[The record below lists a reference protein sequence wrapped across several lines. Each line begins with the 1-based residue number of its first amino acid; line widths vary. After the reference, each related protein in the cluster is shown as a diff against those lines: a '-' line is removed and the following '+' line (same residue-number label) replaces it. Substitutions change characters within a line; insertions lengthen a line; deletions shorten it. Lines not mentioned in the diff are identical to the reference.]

1 MQPSISNTFRLV
13 SSQLRAME
21 RETREGGAMVKRE
34 KRKKGEKRE
43 KREGGGA
50 RQTLHFR
57 HRMDPTSSALL

>member
-43 KREGGGA
+43 KRKKGEKRKMGRRGGGEE
-50 RQTLHFR
+50 
-57 HRMDPTSSALL
+57 